1 MLNWTLR
8 ILETVPELEAVE
20 ELQRIVWPGS
30 DTDIVPAHLLVTAAH
45 HGGLV
50 IGAFLNS
57 PQSEHTS
64 QLVGFV
70 FSFVGLYP
78 AMEGGLNLKHC
89 SHILAVHPD
98 FRDQGL
104 GFALKRAQWQMVRHQ
119 GIKQITWTYDPLLS
133 RNAYLNITRLGA
145 VCNTYLREYYGEMRD
160 GLNFG
165 LPSDRFQVDWW
176 LDTHR
181 VQSRLSRRARH
192 KLDLAHF
199 LVAGAVLIN
208 TPITEK
214 NGLLSPKE
222 VNFSSITAR
231 DFPKVVLVEIPA
243 DFQMLKAKNLSIARE
258 WRFHTRQLFEFLFTA
273 GYLATDFIF
282 LPGIYPRSY
291 YALIHG
297 ESTLS
302 EVIE

>member
-1 MLNWTLR
+1 MVNWTLR

-45 HGGLV
+45 HGGLI
-50 IGAFLNS
+50 IGAYLNS
-57 PQSEHTS
+57 PQSEHAN

-70 FSFVGLYP
+70 FSFVGLHP
-78 AMEGGLNLKHC
+78 AGEGGLSLKHC

-160 GLNFG
+160 GLNIG
-165 LPSDRFQVDWW
+165 LPSDPFQVDWW
-176 LDTHR
+176 LNSHR
-181 VQSRLSRRARH
+181 VHSRLSRRARH

-199 LVAGAVLIN
+199 LEAGAEVIN
-208 TPITEK
+208 TPVTEK
-214 NGLLSPKE
+214 NGLLSPKD

-231 DFPKVVLVEIPA
+231 DFPKVVLVEIPS
-243 DFQMLKAKNLSIARE
+243 DFQKLKAENLSIARD
-258 WRFHTRQLFEFLFTA
+258 WRFHTRQLFEFLFTT
-273 GYLATDFIF
+273 GYLVTDFIF
-282 LPGIYPRSY
+282 LPGSYPRSY
-291 YALIHG
+291 YALIHA